1 VPITCVRLSFMAW
14 PVDTLS
20 LRGTANEDD
29 LQAWDRTYEQVFAAV
44 IDHVESKP
52 PPLKIGR
59 VGHPERCIF
68 GRGIFTAQEKKAKR
82 GARYCVGPSGRM
94 L

>member
-29 LQAWDRTYEQVFAAV
+29 LQARNRSKEQVFAAV

-52 PPLKIGR
+52 PPFKIGR
-59 VGHPERCIF
+59 VGHPE
-68 GRGIFTAQEKKAKR
+68 Q
-82 GARYCVGPSGRM
+82 
-94 L
+94 